1 MNEMYEMS
9 QSLHIYSV
17 IAMVFTLILMMIM
30 HKLRS
35 EQETF
40 VKRIAIIM
48 VFHASFLGSAALTGM
63 IMMAAKH
70 LSFTPANLLMIIGLF
85 IIIGLEVKR
94 NKILKMVVKFKRVE
108 LDEYKKVAFNY
119 ELIELVLILAIGA
132 FAGMAA

>member
-9 QSLHIYSV
+9 QSIHIYSV
-17 IAMVFTLILMMIM
+17 IAAVFTLILMMVV
-30 HKLRS
+30 HKLKS

-40 VKRIAIIM
+40 VKTIAIIM

-70 LSFTPANLLMIIGLF
+70 LSFTAANLLMIIALF
-85 IIIGLEVKR
+85 VIIGLEIKR

-108 LDEYKKVAFNY
+108 LSVYKRVAFNY
-119 ELIELVLILAIGA
+119 ELIELVLIVGISA
-132 FAGMAA
+132 FAGMVK